1 MKRQK
6 SHYFNELNM
15 KTLFLTLALL
25 VVTTT
30 VLLAKPGMPSAPSQ
44 APIDGGLTIFAL
56 AGGAYAL
63 KKLKGKK

>member
-1 MKRQK
+1 
-6 SHYFNELNM
+6 M

-25 VVTTT
+25 VVTSTI
-30 VLLAKPGMPSAPSQ
+30 LLAQPPAPLLPSGDITQ

-63 KKLKGKK
+63 KKLKAKK

>member
-1 MKRQK
+1 
-6 SHYFNELNM
+6 M

-30 VLLAKPGMPSAPSQ
+30 VLLAQPGMPSAPDQ
-44 APIDGGLTIFAL
+44 APIDGGLTMVAL

-63 KKLKGKK
+63 KKLKAKK